1 METKLIFSN
10 SNGQKLAGILTSPT
24 VNTPTPIVVMAHG
37 FHSNKNSSTFT
48 RLKELFLTRHI
59 ASFCFDF
66 FGHGESAGKIEDVTI
81 AEGADDITQA
91 IRLVKK
97 QGYQQIGLIGSSFG
111 GICSLIAAAKS
122 LDLKFLVLKS
132 PVADFAAA
140 KKITIPTLI
149 VHGNQDEEVPVSQSR
164 QLVQTLQNG
173 TLIEIKGADHRYSGK
188 GQMEQLISAIDDFV
202 SKQFS

>member
-1 METKLIFSN
+1 VS
-10 SNGQKLAGILTSPT
+10 
-24 VNTPTPIVVMAHG
+24 
-37 FHSNKNSSTFT
+37 
-48 RLKELFLTRHI
+48 
-59 ASFCFDF
+59 
-66 FGHGESAGKIEDVTI
+66 
-81 AEGADDITQA
+81 
-91 IRLVKK
+91 
-97 QGYQQIGLIGSSFG
+97 
-111 GICSLIAAAKS
+111 
-122 LDLKFLVLKS
+122 
-132 PVADFAAA
+132 DFAAA